1 MQQHFPAADLHR
13 LNFTTSET
21 ERTVVQEEAGVLGRP
36 RAPGWWEASLGA
48 PWPGRAR
55 AHWGE
60 QWRERGRGPAR
71 SLRLPARCW
80 PRSFLWQR
88 LAQAIF
94 MLCEKASPSASWGN
108 AAWRGKVN

>member
-21 ERTVVQEEAGVLGRP
+21 ERTARQEEAGVLGRP
-36 RAPGWWEASLGA
+36 RAPGWWEAGLGA
-48 PWPGRAR
+48 ACPGRAR

-71 SLRLPARCW
+71 HSRSLHAAGPA
-80 PRSFLWQR
+80 
-88 LAQAIF
+88 
-94 MLCEKASPSASWGN
+94 ASSGN
-108 AAWRGKVN
+108 ALRRLFLCCVKKRVLLRAGGMRRGEGK

>member
-1 MQQHFPAADLHR
+1 MKLHFPAADLHR

-21 ERTVVQEEAGVLGRP
+21 ERTARQEEAGVLRRP
-36 RAPGWWEASLGA
+36 RASGWWEAALGA
-48 PWPGRAR
+48 PCR
-55 AHWGE
+55 GE
-60 QWRERGRGPAR
+60 EWRERGRGPARHRR

-94 MLCEKASPSASWGN
+94 MLCEKASPSAS
-108 AAWRGKVN
+108 